1 MILMEFDKAGAEWVC
16 VAYLSG
22 DARMIDVVER
32 GISPHIVTGS
42 LITRVTE
49 DMVAK
54 EAKIVGMVSDPD
66 YVRELRAEHLP
77 DLLIQEEEGLIYLPR
92 SMSIRQAGKKSN
104 HALNYGE
111 RYKTFSLQNE
121 IPETEGKII
130 VDLYT
135 TQAYPGIPL
144 WWGAVRDQL
153 RKNRTL
159 VSLLGSKIE
168 FQQEWGED
176 LFRAAYSFNPQ
187 STVGDMVNDALILLE
202 QDHRAHMYK
211 ADILTQ
217 THDSATIQYP
227 DNSWRDCAQFAKDFD
242 KHMSPRLEAK
252 GREFW
257 IKTDLKVG
265 YDWGHMIEIKLDKDV
280 KELAHAIKEA
290 CHKLRAT
297 V

>member
-22 DARMIDVVER
+22 DARMIDVVQR
-32 GISPHIVTGS
+32 GVSPHIVTGS
-42 LITRVTE
+42 LITRVPE
-49 DMVAK
+49 DVVEK
-54 EAKIVGMVSDPD
+54 EAKIIKMISDPD
-66 YVRELRAEHLP
+66 HVRELRLEHFP
-77 DLLIQEEEGLIYLPR
+77 ELLEQESEGLIYLPR

-121 IPETEGKII
+121 IPESEGKII

-153 RKNRTL
+153 RTNRTL
-159 VSLLGSKIE
+159 ISLLGHKIE

-187 STVGDMVNDALILLE
+187 STVGDMVNDALVTLE
-202 QDHRAHMYK
+202 QDHRPHMYK
-211 ADILTQ
+211 ADMLTQ

-227 DNSWRDCAQFAKDFD
+227 DNDWLDCARFAIDFE
-242 KHMSPRLEAK
+242 KQMSPELEAK
-252 GREFW
+252 GRKFT
-257 IKTDLKVG
+257 IKTDLKIG
-265 YDWGHMIEIKLDKDV
+265 YDWGHMVELKIGRNV
-280 KELAHAIKEA
+280 KELANAIKAA
-290 CHKLRAT
+290 CHTLH
-297 V
+297 